1 MEQKSGGITLRAC
14 KNTLGRLKVQ
24 ILFRLAMLFIALIPL
39 MTGLGA
45 WRLWLIL
52 IGLGIGMVPEAILL
66 TKEDFAAGVLS
77 ASRAYDIIGYEG
89 FFPERKI
96 DTFLHASHEDKKS
109 KILFWVI
116 VSLLGFGL
124 NIRSIVRLCASFF
137 HINLSLP
144 HHKGKFS
151 AYWKRFCEGLG
162 LTLTCAAFCF
172 FLVTLASNG
181 LIDVFSRTAKDPYRF
196 RGGISDAQEMVV
208 ADRIAA
214 VLEEEA
220 YFYYVEIPFNENG
233 FDVNTEGKQS
243 ASYLAQISHA
253 TGTQQMWEII
263 LTLNEDRS
271 GAWSDAANVT
281 HPVHFD
287 PETQQEIIY
296 VSGDEQKTLHY
307 RDDSGT
313 YVQVAQTDA
322 PAAYQ
327 ALLSYIFDGSIVR
340 AWAQDTEHLAA
351 DADEGFIHL
360 RYETETSR
368 ITMGVK
374 DDSFPYEFALT
385 DGEFSYASR
394 AFRFDNIH
402 PFSLP

>member
-1 MEQKSGGITLRAC
+1 MEQQKGGVTLRAC
-14 KNTLGRLKVQ
+14 KNTLGRLKLQ
-24 ILFRLAMLFIALIPL
+24 ILFRLAMMFVALIPL
-39 MTGLGA
+39 MAGLGA
-45 WRLWLIL
+45 WRMWLIL
-52 IGLGIGMVPEAILL
+52 IGLGIGMVPEALLL

-77 ASRAYDIIGYEG
+77 TERAYDIIGYEG
-89 FFPERKI
+89 FFPDRKI
-96 DTFLHASHEDKKS
+96 DTFLHSSHEDKKS

-144 HHKGKFS
+144 HQRGKFS
-151 AYWKRFCEGLG
+151 AYWKRFREGLG
-162 LTLTCAAFCF
+162 LVLTIAAFCF

-181 LIDVFSRTAKDPYRF
+181 LIDVFSRTTKDPYRF

-208 ADRIAA
+208 IDRIAT
-214 VLEEEA
+214 VLEEDS
-220 YFYYVEIPFNENG
+220 YFYYVDIPFNENG
-233 FDVNTEGKQS
+233 FDVNSEGKQS

-253 TGTQQMWEII
+253 TGTQQMWEIR

-271 GAWSDAANVT
+271 HAWSDAANVV

-287 PETQQEIIY
+287 AETQQEIIY
-296 VSGDEQKTLHY
+296 VSGNEQKTLHY

-313 YVQVAQTDA
+313 YVQVAQADA
-322 PAAYQ
+322 PDAYQ
-327 ALLSYIFDGSIVR
+327 VLVSYIFDSSIVR
-340 AWAQDTEHLAA
+340 AWAQTTENLAV
-351 DADEGFIHL
+351 DAEEGFIHL
-360 RYETETSR
+360 RYETEDSR

-374 DDSFPYEFALT
+374 DDSFPYEFSFNQ
-385 DGEFSYASR
+385 GEFAYASR
-394 AFRFDNIH
+394 AFRFDNLH